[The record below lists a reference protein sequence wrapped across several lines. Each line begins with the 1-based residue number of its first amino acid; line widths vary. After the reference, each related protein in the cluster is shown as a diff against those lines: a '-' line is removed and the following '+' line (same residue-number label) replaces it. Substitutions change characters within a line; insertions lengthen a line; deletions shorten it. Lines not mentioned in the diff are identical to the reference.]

1 MKQLENLLFFLLG
14 FIIVINCNDVD
25 REEREALELV
35 QEINYKQIIEVNR
48 LTQAEWN
55 YVTNLTTE
63 NAAKKQFAAEEYAKF
78 IKNSAMMLLNFNTA
92 DFKNATLKRIIDKLT
107 NIGDAILDPLD
118 FNKMK
123 DSIMK
128 MQSNYATAKVPS
140 FTDKNIMYSLEPEI
154 TTILESSRN
163 PDELKYYWEQWY
175 ELTGKPSRGNF
186 YKYCNLRNKAAKKLS
201 KCCERLQSTQVVE
214 DSSFNRFYKRC

>member
-1 MKQLENLLFFLLG
+1 MLQTLKMKQLENFLFFLFG
-14 FIIVINCNDVD
+14 FITVISCNNLD
-25 REEREALELV
+25 REEKEASELV
-35 QEINYKQIIEVNR
+35 QEINNKQIIEVNR
-48 LTQAEWN
+48 VTLADWN

-78 IKNSAMMLLNFNTA
+78 VKNSAMKLLKFNSA
-92 DFKNATLKRIIDKLT
+92 DFMNATLKRIIDKLT
-107 NIGDAILDPLD
+107 NIGDAILDSTD

-123 DSIMK
+123 DAVMT

-140 FTDKNIMYSLEPEI
+140 FADKNIMYSLEPEI

-163 PDELKYYWEQWY
+163 VDELKYYWEQWY

-186 YKYCNLRNKAAKKLS
+186 YKYINLRNKAAKKLS
-201 KCCERLQSTQVVE
+201 KCFVERL
-214 DSSFNRFYKRC
+214 